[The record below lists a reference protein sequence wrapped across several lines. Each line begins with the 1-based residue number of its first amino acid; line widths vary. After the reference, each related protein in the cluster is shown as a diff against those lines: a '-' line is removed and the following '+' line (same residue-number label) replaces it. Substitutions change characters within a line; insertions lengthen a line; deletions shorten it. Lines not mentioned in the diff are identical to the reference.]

1 MSAISPQAAAL
12 LGHSRRTTRVLPP
25 GAIRLDSG
33 DPDIDTPEP
42 IRQAMVAALER
53 GMTHYGPPAGEPI
66 LAARLAIEA
75 TARGRTTYETSQVVV
90 THGASAALTT
100 AMLAAV
106 GPGDRVLIPEPTY
119 SLYTD
124 IVHFVGGE
132 PQNVTR
138 TRDGFRLDLD
148 AIEAAAP
155 GAKMI
160 VICNP
165 NNPTGTVD
173 TAEELKALCDIAVR
187 HGLLI
192 LTDEAYESIVFD
204 GRPFTSLLQF
214 EEVADRLIYVQTFS
228 KTYAM
233 TGWRLGYIIAP
244 KELAPA
250 CQRVHA
256 MLNGAL
262 NPAIQYAA
270 LAGKSECGP
279 WVERNRNEYQK
290 RRDLVVAA
298 LNEGGRQRVR
308 SPEGTFYAWIRH
320 GDVRTSDE
328 MHGLALQQGV
338 SLRSGREFGPSGE
351 GYLRLAFST
360 GGAAL
365 ATGVERLLV
374 ALREV
379 GA

>member
-12 LGHSRRTTRVLPP
+12 LGQSRRTTRVLPP

-42 IRQAMVAALER
+42 IRRAMAAALER
-53 GMTHYGPPAGEPI
+53 GITHYAPPAGEPI
-66 LAARLAIEA
+66 LAARLAMEA
-75 TARGRTTYETSQVVV
+75 TARGGAACETSQVIV

-100 AMLAAV
+100 AMLATV

-124 IVHFVGGE
+124 IVHFAGGQ

-148 AIEAAAP
+148 AIAAAAP

-173 TAEELKALCDIAVR
+173 TADELKAVCEIAMR
-187 HGLLI
+187 HGLFI
-192 LTDEAYESIVFD
+192 LSDEAYESIVFD

-214 EEVADRLIYVQTFS
+214 GEVADRLIYVQTFS
-228 KTYAM
+228 KTCAM
-233 TGWRLGYIIAP
+233 TGWRLGFVIAP
-244 KELAPA
+244 KEVAPA

-256 MLNGAL
+256 MLNGAI

-279 WVERNRNEYQK
+279 WIERNRNEYQK

-320 GDVRTSDE
+320 GSVRTSDE
-328 MHGLALQQGV
+328 MHQLALQHGV

-360 GGAAL
+360 GGEKLAAGLQRLLAAL
-365 ATGVERLLV
+365 AE
-374 ALREV
+374 A